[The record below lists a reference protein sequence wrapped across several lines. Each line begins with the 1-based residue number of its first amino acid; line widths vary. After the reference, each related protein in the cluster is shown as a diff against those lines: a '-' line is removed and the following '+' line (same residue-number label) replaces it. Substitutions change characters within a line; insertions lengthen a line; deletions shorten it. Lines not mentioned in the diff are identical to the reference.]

1 MQKIFMTEKEEYG
14 EAEKLL
20 ESYGELVE
28 EIDWLK
34 SNIEDLE
41 DEFEGCTSIEITT
54 GSGATNKFNSIVEN
68 EIITKEDKLK
78 TLNIKLYENLR
89 LKKKIDRAV
98 EKLKGVDREV
108 IELRYINKRVLG
120 WKEIAYTVSYSETY
134 CRKKI
139 KQRAIQKMAKY
150 IVY

>member
-1 MQKIFMTEKEEYG
+1 MQQIFKTEKEEYSK
-14 EAEKLL
+14 AEELL
-20 ESYGELVE
+20 EGYGELVE

-34 SNIEDLE
+34 SNIEDIE

-68 EIITKEDKLK
+68 EIISKEDKMK
-78 TLNIKLYENLR
+78 MLNVKLYENLR

-120 WKEIAYTVSYSETY
+120 WKEIAYTVSYSETH

-139 KQRAIQKMAKY
+139 KQRAIKKMAKY
-150 IVY
+150 IIY

>member
-1 MQKIFMTEKEEYG
+1 MQKIFMTEKEEYI

-54 GSGATNKFNSIVEN
+54 GSGVTNKFNSVVEN

-98 EKLKGVDREV
+98 EKLKGVDREL

>member
-1 MQKIFMTEKEEYG
+1 MQNVFMMEKEEYLK
-14 EAEKLL
+14 AEELL
-20 ESYGELVE
+20 AGYGGLIE

-54 GSGATNKFNSIVEN
+54 GGATNKFNSIVEN
-68 EIITKEDKLK
+68 EVIAKEDKLK
-78 TLNIKLYENLR
+78 TLNFKLYENLR

-120 WKEIAYTVSYSETY
+120 WKEIAYTVRYSETY

-139 KQRAIQKMAKY
+139 KQRAIKKMAKY

>member
-120 WKEIAYTVSYSETY
+120 WKEIAYTVAYSETY

-139 KQRAIQKMAKY
+139 KQRAIKKMAKY